1 MSKLKP
7 LKVKEVI
14 RKLKMLGFVGPIA
27 GGKHLRMVHLEI
39 GKVIPL
45 PMHKGKDVSIG
56 LIREIINEAGISRE
70 EWMRL

>member
-14 RKLKMLGFVGPIA
+14 RKLKVLGFVGPIA
-27 GGKHLRMVHLEI
+27 GGKHLRMVHPER
-39 GKVIPL
+39 GNVIPV

>member
-27 GGKHLRMVHLEI
+27 GGKHLRMVHP
-39 GKVIPL
+39 G
-45 PMHKGKDVSIG
+45 D
-56 LIREIINEAGISRE
+56 REGNFTLHAQRERRKHRINS
-70 EWMRL
+70 